1 MSKSSGYR
9 NIHTKIETRKLFSEI
24 VTHELKA
31 KITENISKFQIGAIP
46 GHRPQEHLFTIKS
59 TIALHNKKGKGIIL
73 CLFDVVRFFD
83 CESLRDCCGELYKL
97 NIRGKLYRLTFQLNK
112 DTKIRVRT
120 PVGHTEYR
128 NVEETLGQGTSE
140 SGPISSASLSG
151 GVADYFHD
159 SACEV
164 MYDSLALSACLYQ
177 DDIARMADNLEAV
190 REGNLRLEAMAESKL
205 LDYHNSKS
213 GMIIIGGRKFQKKTR
228 ESLSRNPVNFCG
240 KPMTVFDSERYLG
253 EIIGHSLSES
263 VFLTIMKRKGL
274 VQRLISEIRVTI
286 DDIRSDSIGGFIV
299 GLEIWR
305 KAVIPFLWNNSEC
318 WVEAPRKAINLL
330 DSLSHSFF
338 RSLFHSAKG
347 NPLVLYYWD
356 TGTLLSE
363 NFLMLKK
370 LLFVH
375 HILSLPDT
383 AVAKEVDLVQ
393 KEKGYPGLASEA
405 DAFLQRLDIP
415 LDPTCFSK
423 AGWKKEILARIH
435 RKNKEELLSQ
445 IRSYKKLD
453 VEKLSAEEYGAKGYL
468 SSMKV
473 SEARTFF
480 SARSSMLSTVQYN
493 FKNNNAYKANEYKC
507 KCGELD
513 TQTNLLTC
521 RLYSHLREDLN
532 ISHSDTDLV
541 RYYQGVIRERLS
553 C

>member
-1 MSKSSGYR
+1 
-9 NIHTKIETRKLFSEI
+9 
-24 VTHELKA
+24 
-31 KITENISKFQIGAIP
+31 
-46 GHRPQEHLFTIKS
+46 
-59 TIALHNKKGKGIIL
+59 
-73 CLFDVVRFFD
+73 
-83 CESLRDCCGELYKL
+83 
-97 NIRGKLYRLTFQLNK
+97 
-112 DTKIRVRT
+112 
-120 PVGHTEYR
+120 
-128 NVEETLGQGTSE
+128 
-140 SGPISSASLSG
+140 
-151 GVADYFHD
+151 
-159 SACEV
+159 
-164 MYDSLALSACLYQ
+164 
-177 DDIARMADNLEAV
+177 
-190 REGNLRLEAMAESKL
+190 
-205 LDYHNSKS
+205 
-213 GMIIIGGRKFQKKTR
+213 
-228 ESLSRNPVNFCG
+228 
-240 KPMTVFDSERYLG
+240 
-253 EIIGHSLSES
+253 
-263 VFLTIMKRKGL
+263 
-274 VQRLISEIRVTI
+274 
-286 DDIRSDSIGGFIV
+286 
-299 GLEIWR
+299 
-305 KAVIPFLWNNSEC
+305 
-318 WVEAPRKAINLL
+318 
-330 DSLSHSFF
+330 
-338 RSLFHSAKG
+338 
-347 NPLVLYYWD
+347 
-356 TGTLLSE
+356 
-363 NFLMLKK
+363 MLKK